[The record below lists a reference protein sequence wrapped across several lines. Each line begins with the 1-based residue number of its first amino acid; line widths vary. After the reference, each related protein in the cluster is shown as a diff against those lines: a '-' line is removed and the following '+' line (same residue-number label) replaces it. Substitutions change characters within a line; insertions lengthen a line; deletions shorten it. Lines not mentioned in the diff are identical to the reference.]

1 MRRLLLPLI
10 LAAFADGALA
20 DAGDPTIRAE
30 LSPRCALEVDVRRD
44 EQAACWRLDC
54 VDAAPKQLDCDTTAL
69 HQVVDVQIAPDQRW
83 MAVTSVG
90 EGHPMLELVPLAE
103 FLAGKPYRAQCTI
116 NPYPGSVYFAGWA
129 QGKLRLGSDV
139 DLSIEDTEARA
150 AGIGEERHYLLNAAD
165 CALGR

>member
-1 MRRLLLPLI
+1 MVMILI
-10 LAAFADGALA
+10 LSALA
-20 DAGDPTIRAE
+20 SGVRADANDPTIRAE

-69 HQVVDVQIAPDQRW
+69 HQVVDVQIAPDRRW

-90 EGHPMLELVPLAE
+90 EGHPMLELVPLTE